1 MNIFEKIEV
10 LKEEYLFF
18 KHLFL
23 DFSDYSNIK
32 ISFPIG
38 LVTMFLCIALC
49 VMVFLVSYK
58 EATNAKIA
66 VQLLRHEAKSED
78 TAVSLKK
85 LRLNEKRYKK
95 ALSSTGKLSKMVL
108 RVGYTR
114 PSYEEYVSAKKDEK
128 SSFFPP
134 VTDDDKFYIS
144 KEGIEAS
151 ELLANADRSTVV
163 KPIILSSVILIVFS
177 LLFIF
182 MPDILNAV
190 NSWIK

>member
-23 DFSDYSNIK
+23 DFSDYTNIK

-38 LVTMFLCIALC
+38 LVTVFLCIALC

-66 VQLLRHEAKSED
+66 TQLLRHDAKSED

-85 LRLNEKRYKK
+85 LRLTEKRYKK
-95 ALSSTGKLSKMVL
+95 ALSGTGKLTKMVA

-114 PSYEEYVSAKKDEK
+114 PTYEEYVSAKENEKKD
-128 SSFFPP
+128 FFPP
-134 VTDDDKFYIS
+134 ITDDDKIYIAQ
-144 KEGIEAS
+144 EAMES
-151 ELLANADRSTVV
+151 AELLANTDRSTVV
-163 KPIILSSVILIVFS
+163 KPIILSAVILVVFS

-190 NSWIK
+190 NSWIG

>member
-1 MNIFEKIEV
+1 MNIFEKIEA

-38 LVTMFLCIALC
+38 LVLLFLCIAFC
-49 VMVFLVSYK
+49 VSVFVISYN

-78 TAVSLKK
+78 SALTLTK

-95 ALSSTGKLSKMVL
+95 ALSRGGRLSRLVL
-108 RVGYTR
+108 RAGFSSPT
-114 PSYEEYVSAKKDEK
+114 YEDYVKAPKNEKDK
-128 SSFFPP
+128 LFAP
-134 VTDDDKFYIS
+134 VSDNDKFYIS
-144 KEGIEAS
+144 KDGVDYAEH
-151 ELLANADRSTVV
+151 LAATDRSTVL
-163 KPIILSSVILIVFS
+163 KPLALSFAILVIFA

-182 MPDILNAV
+182 MPDILRAV
-190 NSWIK
+190 NSWIQ

>member
-95 ALSSTGKLSKMVL
+95 ALSGTGKLTKMVV
-108 RVGYTR
+108 RAGYAR
-114 PSYEEYVSAKKDEK
+114 PTYEEYVSAKNSEK
-128 SSFFPP
+128 RDFFPP
-134 VTDDDKFYIS
+134 VTDDDKFYIAKDS
-144 KEGIEAS
+144 LDAA

-163 KPIILSSVILIVFS
+163 KPIVLSLVILVVFS

-190 NSWIK
+190 NAWIG